1 MRARTRLLVE
11 IVLLA
16 AACTAVYLVFS
27 GPRMRVQPSVR
38 ALERVPPPAPPGR
51 VPVEAP
57 SWRRD
62 VPSRDRT
69 VDARAGAVFYGY
81 YCAFCHG
88 TDGHGAGPVGRSY
101 VPTPTDLS
109 TWPATK
115 FDDAEIARRML
126 SGRGH
131 APVLE
136 RVVLPE
142 ARSELVGY
150 VRQLAADAPNGAR

>member
-1 MRARTRLLVE
+1 MRVRTRLLIE
-11 IVLLA
+11 IALLA

-27 GPRMRVQPSVR
+27 GPRMRVQPNVR
-38 ALERVPPPAPPGR
+38 ALERVPPPAPAGR

-57 SWRRD
+57 SWRRGF
-62 VPSRDRT
+62 PSDDRGA
-69 VDARAGAVFYGY
+69 DASAGAIFYGY

-88 TDGHGAGPVGRSY
+88 TTGDGAGPVGRSY
-101 VPTPTDLS
+101 VPTPTDLRA
-109 TWPATK
+109 WPASK
-115 FDDAEIARRML
+115 FDDAEVARRML

-142 ARSELVGY
+142 ARPDLVGY
-150 VRQLAADAPNGAR
+150 VRRLAGHAPDGAR